1 MLTTKTQDAA
11 NAAFKKPVRGQ
22 QSTKEQDESR
32 AARVAEDQKIERLRT
47 LRLSRI
53 AEETPAPVKRKTR
66 GG

>member
-22 QSTKEQDESR
+22 QSTKEQDESK
-32 AARVAEDQKIERLRT
+32 AARAAEDQKIERLRT

-53 AEETPAPVKRKTR
+53 AEEMPAPIKRRPRR
-66 GG
+66 G